1 MEIFYAYGLAL
12 AAAAVFSLSACGEDK
27 PAETTPG
34 TSDTGDNGTTPDG
47 GGTVTQKYTV
57 TYHTTHGTAPAAV
70 ADVTALPAT
79 LPTLTDDEY
88 DFVGWA
94 ATENGTEIVTA
105 GATITKN
112 TDLYAVWLSK
122 ARFTVTYHTAHGE
135 APEALANVKALPET
149 LPTLTD
155 EEFNFVGWAA
165 TENGTEAVTA
175 GTAITANA
183 DLYAIWTE
191 KTAYEKVATS
201 QYTEVAYDFTDSSL
215 AFGDYSS
222 YSCTDKGIFSM
233 SEQTES
239 LKVEVADGKLSIT
252 DSDTAKS
259 TEGMIAFGPQFEG
272 VVEGTMKY
280 TPGNSDNS
288 LNGGWSMVQFR
299 GYTSFVKE
307 PSVLFALRTNNDKK
321 IQVVFTSECTKDTND
336 KTVYVFHGTE
346 FTYEANKEYQIDWK
360 YDFTS
365 KKLTIK
371 INGTVVVENLDVPA
385 GDQPVFLTG
394 VSFVTAGSDV
404 KRSAKVDEFAIKT
417 TNRGTLEE
425 TKAYFTGLLDALAAT
440 YDVTNNYKFS
450 AELIPNTLTD
460 EKADIAALDSKEDI
474 INSFLS
480 TDLTSILNDT
490 QLKNLYVKILSDAK
504 AGLANYY
511 VYNKTAFDALFDGKI
526 AAINNATT
534 LAAFN
539 TAVEDSDYT
548 TELEAIK
555 SDATVRGEKLLAY
568 TTYFQ
573 TISNSIIALQLDINA
588 YANAVSEINA
598 VSAKYIST
606 DETATTTLSY
616 CAITDI
622 DTILDAAKGELD
634 AVYSKYS
641 LSIED
646 LTAEYNADLGTKK
659 AAAKEK
665 FDSNTFDGYVD
676 DVTDLVATDYET
688 KEALEEAYEAKLERL
703 EFLDAWYDSVISA
716 IDEYR
721 QYAYVKRGTV
731 LDQNAVHFGTLVNS
745 LNNYF
750 KTCLTDLLAIDF
762 NADDYDDQLAEFVA
776 DVKEEVDNIIAAYR
790 AETEVVVTF
799 YKLPNDEAPE
809 CVSIVKGETVSAPE
823 TDPTLD
829 GYAFKGWY
837 TNSSYNTPFD
847 FTANISANTSV
858 YACWYD
864 LYSTTQNVNIN
875 TSFKDLKFNDDT
887 VANFKNGVKTI
898 IAKDSNNEDFVYT
911 VSSDASNGV
920 SIDSSNG
927 FKFKNTGAY
936 ISFELSGTAT
946 IVITL
951 KIGSD
956 GRGIIIKNGTTK
968 YCSIYSGGTDNTD
981 ATFTYGTDTNG
992 IDIQKKKND
1001 TRKITLVNVPAGTY
1015 YISTYAS
1022 QDTYIKSININEE
1035 ATVTK
1040 VIGSI
1045 DATVT
1050 AGTDSINISDVKLY
1064 DNATTPNV
1072 IATLTTGQY
1081 TVEVRDS
1088 NNEVVTDYSSGL
1100 AAGQYRVRIIYPDFT
1115 RCVKTVVI
1123 E

>member
-1 MEIFYAYGLAL
+1 MKKKKILLGLAL

-34 TSDTGDNGTTPDG
+34 TSDTGENGTTPDG

-57 TYHTTHGTAPAAV
+57 TYHTTHGTAPATV

-88 DFVGWA
+88 NFLGWSK
-94 ATENGTEIVTA
+94 TENGTTLVTA
-105 GATITKN
+105 GSAISAN
-112 TDLYAVWLSK
+112 TDLYAVWQEK
-122 ARFTVTYHTAHGE
+122 EKFTVTYHTAHGT
-135 APEALANVKALPET
+135 APDNLANVRALPET

-155 EEFNFVGWAA
+155 TDYNFVGWTA
-165 TENGTEAVTA
+165 TENGTE
-175 GTAITANA
+175 
-183 DLYAIWTE
+183 L
-191 KTAYEKVATS
+191 
-201 QYTEVAYDFTDSSL
+201 
-215 AFGDYSS
+215 
-222 YSCTDKGIFSM
+222 
-233 SEQTES
+233 
-239 LKVEVADGKLSIT
+239 
-252 DSDTAKS
+252 
-259 TEGMIAFGPQFEG
+259 
-272 VVEGTMKY
+272 
-280 TPGNSDNS
+280 
-288 LNGGWSMVQFR
+288 
-299 GYTSFVKE
+299 
-307 PSVLFALRTNNDKK
+307 
-321 IQVVFTSECTKDTND
+321 
-336 KTVYVFHGTE
+336 
-346 FTYEANKEYQIDWK
+346 
-360 YDFTS
+360 
-365 KKLTIK
+365 
-371 INGTVVVENLDVPA
+371 
-385 GDQPVFLTG
+385 
-394 VSFVTAGSDV
+394 VTAGS
-404 KRSAKVDEFAIKT
+404 AIT
-417 TNRGTLEE
+417 TNTDLYAVWAEKSAYEKISSSVDKLYELDLTTATIATKDDDVMEGIQATCDLSDKMKVEIVNGKLSLTDTDTSKSTTAKIYHGLSYSGIVEGDMVINFADTKNGGSIPNKQDIVQFYGLASLESERDTKLFSLRSSTTGKLGILINGDDGNTESNYKGTLYTWEQGKDME
-425 TKAYFTGLLDALAAT
+425 VYYKYDFATGKLTLKVNGTVIADELEIPVANRPIFMTSIGFTTANSADTRSVTVSSYAVKNSNRFTLDEAKTYFSGLLDAQADKLTQDA
-440 YDVTNNYKFS
+440 NYSFS
-450 AELIPNTLTD
+450 YEMIAAELASNKD
-460 EKADIAALDSKEDI
+460 DIADCTTVDAVITAFFNTTLFS
-474 INSFLS
+474 S
-480 TDLTSILNDT
+480 LTNE
-490 QLKNLYVKILSDAK
+490 QLKTMYVKILTDAK
-504 AGLANYY
+504 ETLDDSY
-511 VYNKTAFDALFDGKI
+511 VYNATAFTNLFDTKI

-534 LAAFN
+534 ATEFN

-646 LTAEYNADLGTKK
+646 LTAEYNADLGKKK

-676 DVTDLVATDYET
+676 DVTELVATDYET

-750 KTCLTDLLAIDF
+750 KTCITDLLAIDF
-762 NADDYDDQLAEFVA
+762 NDDDYDDQLAEFVA

-809 CVSIVKGETVSAPE
+809 CVSIVKGETISAPE

-847 FTANISANTSV
+847 FTVNISANTSV

-864 LYSTTQNVNIN
+864 LYSTTQKVTVN

-887 VANFKNGVKTI
+887 VVNFKDGVKTI
-898 IAKDSNNEDFVYT
+898 IAKDSNDEDFVYT
-911 VSSDASNGV
+911 VSSDATNGV

-1022 QDTYIKSININEE
+1022 QDTYIRSININEE

-1050 AGTDSINISDVKLY
+1050 AGADSITISDVKLY

-1072 IATLTTGQY
+1072 LTTLTTGQY